1 MGFNSAFKGLIVLTC
16 MYTQLLLSF
25 RKEYKQIKH
34 ISYKSPLYFSPPLK
48 AHSTSNYLAKIK
60 EATIQ
65 WKAIT
70 TTTI

>member
-1 MGFNSAFKGLIVLTC
+1 
-16 MYTQLLLSF
+16 MYTQFLLSF
-25 RKEYKQIKH
+25 RKEYEQIKH
-34 ISYKSPLYFSPPLK
+34 ISYKSPLLLSPLK